1 MFATVF
7 GVGTR
12 VCFVETSLRLGGR
25 KLWIIDE
32 NFTIARIRRFHGCR
46 ERGSD
51 EYSSYKSKH
60 CSTDLML
67 TGEGHP
73 RGSVHIVRLIFVP
86 SDNYRI
92 GIFDACVMVLRAGP
106 SFILKSHKIPTK

>member
-1 MFATVF
+1 MFATMF
-7 GVGTR
+7 GVVTR

-86 SDNYRI
+86 SDNYRN
-92 GIFDACVMVLRAGP
+92 GIWD
-106 SFILKSHKIPTK
+106 